1 MSNVQKDKI
10 LEMVRILIESEL
22 TTLLKAAQSAH
33 EDATHEES
41 KPEDQ
46 YDTRGLEASY
56 LAVAQA
62 QRAAELQ
69 QLLNTLKYLP
79 LQKFEKSDPIAIS
92 ALVEL
97 ECDELKTWY
106 FIIPGGGGLSVT
118 VDGKKVMVVTPQSPM
133 GDSLLGRKA
142 GDAFEVEARGSSR
155 DYEIVSVS

>member
-1 MSNVQKDKI
+1 MGSIQKDRL
-10 LEMVRILIESEL
+10 LELVRSRIETEL
-22 TTLLKAAQSAH
+22 ATLLKAAQTAH
-33 EDATHEES
+33 EEATHEES

-79 LQKFEKSDPIAIS
+79 LQKFEKADPIAVS

-97 ECDELKTWY
+97 ACDDVNTWY

-118 VDGKKVMVVTPQSPM
+118 IEGKKVLVVTPHSPM

-142 GDAFEVEARGSSR
+142 GDAFEVEARGAAR
-155 DYEIVSVS
+155 EYEILSVS